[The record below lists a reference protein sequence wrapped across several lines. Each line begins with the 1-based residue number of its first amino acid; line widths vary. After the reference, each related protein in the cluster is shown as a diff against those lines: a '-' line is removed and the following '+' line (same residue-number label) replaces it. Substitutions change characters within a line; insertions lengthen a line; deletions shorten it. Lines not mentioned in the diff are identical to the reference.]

1 MKIAI
6 QGPMCS
12 GKTTLAEIIQRI
24 DTRYNRYS
32 FGQKIKDIAV
42 ELFNMKQKNRSL
54 LIHIADSMRQIDED
68 VWVNYL
74 MKQLKHKDH
83 CVIDDL
89 RFQNELNQL
98 KGWKII
104 SITTPKETRIKR
116 IRKMYPDNYEDH
128 IKNMNHLSEMCDLS
142 LPEDTIYIDMSEPY
156 EKINQTI
163 FAFLEKNKFN

>member
-1 MKIAI
+1 MSNYYMKIAI

-42 ELFNMKQKNRSL
+42 ELFTMKQKNRSL

-74 MKQLKHKDH
+74 MK
-83 CVIDDL
+83 I
-89 RFQNELNQL
+89 
-98 KGWKII
+98 
-104 SITTPKETRIKR
+104 
-116 IRKMYPDNYEDH
+116 
-128 IKNMNHLSEMCDLS
+128 
-142 LPEDTIYIDMSEPY
+142 
-156 EKINQTI
+156 
-163 FAFLEKNKFN
+163 